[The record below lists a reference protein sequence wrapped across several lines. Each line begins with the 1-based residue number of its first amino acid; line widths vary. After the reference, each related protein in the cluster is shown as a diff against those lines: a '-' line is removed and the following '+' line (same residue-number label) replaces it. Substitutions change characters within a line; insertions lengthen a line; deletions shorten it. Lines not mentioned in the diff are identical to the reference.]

1 VVSDFINE
9 YLQSIP
15 EHDPDARRRLQVGSE
30 AVLMTATV
38 GKGPEPRLFRQYEDI
53 QIPQIG

>member
-1 VVSDFINE
+1 MTTDFIDE

-15 EHDPDARRRLQVGSE
+15 ELDPDARRRLQVGSQ
-30 AVLMTATV
+30 AVLMTARV
-38 GKGPEPRLFRQYEDI
+38 GKGPEPRLLRQSDDI